1 MKIECYEKKKEEGS
15 EKLGKEGWRNKGRR
29 FQEIRKRVRWNKERR
44 VGEIKKKGLDK
55 LRKKVWIN
63 KVRRFG

>member
-44 VGEIKKKGLDK
+44 VGEIKKKGL
-55 LRKKVWIN
+55 KK
-63 KVRRFG
+63 

>member
-29 FQEIRKRVRWNKERR
+29 FQEIRKRVR
-44 VGEIKKKGLDK
+44 
-55 LRKKVWIN
+55 
-63 KVRRFG
+63 